1 MILKALCWSELMKNR
16 QKLIDIIYND
26 VFCNLDK
33 EFINSIKKKLITEDR
48 YTNEEFVKL
57 SNGLIDFKYI
67 PDAELFWFI
76 QFLNEY
82 DKTREEYNLKQ
93 YFTEKEIRDYKFYVK
108 VGGNIDNESLLT
120 LKDAYPI
127 GKNQYQC
134 RASVEQIALL
144 ESRGLVR
151 AEPAL
156 QRNSIQKK
164 YGDVVLTRVY
174 INIKRVKAISKLI
187 EDDIYSYNS
196 VRICTLNDGT
206 GSFEYDEE
214 NRKIYIAADSDN
226 INLDGNHR
234 VKGATLA
241 YFRNPDKKELFQ
253 NRYFNVLYSFFT
265 PNEARRT
272 IEQEW
277 KTEPVKREV
286 KKSMKDVNANA
297 ILNEI
302 LMSAQIES
310 IIKNGVVK
318 SDFEYKS
325 GMGFILFNLLSF
337 FIENIYNTKK
347 YKTDREKNNLKKW
360 LIEFY
365 NEVVYNQID
374 DYIDYNNIKYKKW
387 SVLPEA
393 WIIYTLLS
401 RDLQDSENWKNK
413 LKEILRSI
421 NWDISNNPG
430 KYQGDDLFKVV
441 NLFYE
446 DKIRR

>member
-1 MILKALCWSELMKNR
+1 
-16 QKLIDIIYND
+16 
-26 VFCNLDK
+26 
-33 EFINSIKKKLITEDR
+33 
-48 YTNEEFVKL
+48 
-57 SNGLIDFKYI
+57 
-67 PDAELFWFI
+67 
-76 QFLNEY
+76 
-82 DKTREEYNLKQ
+82 
-93 YFTEKEIRDYKFYVK
+93 
-108 VGGNIDNESLLT
+108 
-120 LKDAYPI
+120 
-127 GKNQYQC
+127 
-134 RASVEQIALL
+134 
-144 ESRGLVR
+144 
-151 AEPAL
+151 
-156 QRNSIQKK
+156 
-164 YGDVVLTRVY
+164 
-174 INIKRVKAISKLI
+174 
-187 EDDIYSYNS
+187 
-196 VRICTLNDGT
+196 
-206 GSFEYDEE
+206 
-214 NRKIYIAADSDN
+214 
-226 INLDGNHR
+226 

-430 KYQGDDLFKVV
+430 KYQGDDLFKAV